1 MAFVLDCSVA
11 LAWLLPDEQSKQA
24 DAWADRLQHDTA
36 LVPAIW
42 GLEVSNALLTAVRRK
57 RIRRSDMDQAIEF
70 LGALPIEIDALA
82 ALHDV
87 LLLAHQSGL
96 TTYDASYLELA
107 RRRGVPLATLDA
119 QLHKAGLKLG
129 LPQQ

>member
-24 DAWADRLQHDTA
+24 DAWTDRLQHETA

-42 GLEVSNALLTAVRRK
+42 GLQVSNALLTAVRRK
-57 RIRRSDMDQAIEF
+57 RIRRADMDQALEL

-87 LLLAHQSGL
+87 LQLAQQSGL

-119 QLHKAGLKLG
+119 QLHKAGLKLS

>member
-1 MAFVLDCSVA
+1 MAFILDCSVA
-11 LAWLLPDEQSKQA
+11 LAWLLPDEQSAQA
-24 DAWADRLQHDTA
+24 DAWADRLQHETA

-42 GLEVSNALLTAVRRK
+42 GLEVGNALLTAVRRK

-82 ALHDV
+82 APHDV

-96 TTYDASYLELA
+96 TTYGASYLELA
-107 RRRGVPLATLDA
+107 RRRAAPLATLDV
-119 QLHKAGLKLG
+119 QLHKASLKLG
-129 LPQQ
+129 LPQP